1 MRFIEKNTKLESMS
15 TNFVHLFNFFA
26 ENLSGKVGR
35 FFLFGK

>member
-1 MRFIEKNTKLESMS
+1 
-15 TNFVHLFNFFA
+15 VHLFNFFA